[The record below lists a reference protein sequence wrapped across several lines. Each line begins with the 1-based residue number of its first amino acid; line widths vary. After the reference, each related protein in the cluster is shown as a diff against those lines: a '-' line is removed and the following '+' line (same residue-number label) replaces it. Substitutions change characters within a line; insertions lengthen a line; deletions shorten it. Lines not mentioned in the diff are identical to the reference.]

1 MSIQIKSL
9 VCPQCGATG
18 SSKVTGTPN
27 LYACRNCKAE
37 FVLSDSN
44 APKSV
49 HVVHSMA
56 HDQFE
61 KLRKFK
67 VVMAVGAG
75 LFMLVLLLP
84 FVLDL
89 FKKVGPPPER
99 PGRLEASTLY
109 VPEGGKTG
117 FVRVL
122 EIGDERQDRYRI
134 AITDLASGKSL
145 AEPQTIDFQR
155 NTRSER
161 PKIAHFSDGSV
172 YLILN
177 GQRLLRLEPAGPRFV
192 DMNDALINRYPAQ
205 LNVGIAK
212 LEVAIGRHP
221 DMFKVITNSGESYNV
236 YWLTGEILRDSD
248 SYSDLEKRP
257 YDSYVATEKRIAVA
271 DARSD
276 RDRGS
281 SITAPGLL
289 VTYEQKVRP
298 GEYRSLPSL
307 SLLDADNSGLRSMP
321 ERYTP
326 VTPEWLV
333 DARALKEKGITRL
346 AVLPPGQKRFRPDV
360 LAENATRVLLAYN
373 ATPVTEQGRILQLI
387 DKQTHAVV
395 WSRTVDQL
403 PQITR
408 NGTYVNAHPLPTGF
422 YLTSDDSTP
431 SLLIDNNGNIA
442 HDFRASKR
450 D

>member
-9 VCPQCGATG
+9 ICPQCGATG

-27 LYACRNCKAE
+27 LYACRNCQAE

-44 APKSV
+44 APRSV

-67 VVMAVGAG
+67 VALAVGAG
-75 LFMLVLLLP
+75 VFMLLLLTP
-84 FVLDL
+84 FLIDL
-89 FKKVGPPPER
+89 FKKAGPPPER

-117 FVRVL
+117 FVRVF
-122 EIGDERQDRYRI
+122 ETGDQHSDRYRI
-134 AITDLASGKSL
+134 VITDLDSGKNL

-155 NTRSER
+155 NTRSRR
-161 PKIAHFSDGSV
+161 PKIQHFSDGSV
-172 YLILN
+172 YLLLN
-177 GQRLLRLEPAGPRFV
+177 EQRLMRLEPAGPRFV
-192 DMNDALINRYPAQ
+192 DMNEALISRYPQQ
-205 LNVGIAK
+205 LGVGVAK
-212 LEVAIGRHP
+212 IEITAHLYP
-221 DMFKVITNSGESYNV
+221 DMLRVTTNSGESYDL
-236 YWLTGEILRDSD
+236 YWVTGEILHGGERYDD
-248 SYSDLEKRP
+248 VRKRP
-257 YDSYVATEKRIAVA
+257 YDSYAATEKRLAVVEL
-271 DARSD
+271 RSD
-276 RDRGS
+276 RNRGA
-281 SITAPGLL
+281 TYEAGELL
-289 VTYEQKVRP
+289 VTYQQKVRP
-298 GEYRSLPSL
+298 GQYPNRPHLWL
-307 SLLDADNSGLRSMP
+307 FDADNSGLRSMP
-321 ERYTP
+321 DKYTP
-326 VTPEWLV
+326 VTPEWMV
-333 DARALKEKGITRL
+333 EVRQLKEQGISDV
-346 AVLPPGQKRFRPDV
+346 AVLPPGQKRFNADV

-387 DKQTHAVV
+387 DKKTDAVV

-408 NGTYVNAHPLPTGF
+408 NGSYVSADPLPTGF